1 MEMKEM
7 LWHTGGKWP
16 KTVKKTLKD
25 KYPNEP
31 LFKILDK
38 TAKKSGS
45 LTYMIFEGKSSTF
58 AEVHENAN
66 RIANFLVK
74 DKDIKKGDRVAI
86 FLPNL
91 PHYPAIFFG
100 ILKAG
105 AIAVTCNPMYTVSEL
120 NFQLTDTGARLIFCM
135 DHEKYTP
142 ICYDAVKNTEIE
154 AVVVCSVSK
163 YVPKTKAI
171 FGNILGKIPKSPY
184 YQENIT
190 VFYDDVISTS
200 EPVALKVELNPEEDL
215 ALIQYTGGTT
225 GTPKGAM
232 LSHRNLYSNI
242 LQHDEYVQLITE
254 EYVIEPR
261 RYQYGEEVL
270 IGALPWY
277 HSYGLTL
284 TMLMGAYIAGTV
296 IVIADPRAG
305 DPPLSVVLESIHKY
319 KGTVLHAVPT
329 MYSAIANH
337 PNVDKYDL
345 SSLNACGSGA
355 APLPPELAKKFEEV
369 TGSIVF
375 EGYGLTETSP
385 QTHAN
390 PTNKATRKF
399 GTVGLPIPD
408 TFVKIVDLETGT
420 KEIPLGEDGEIALA
434 GPQIFKGYWK
444 RPEQTA
450 DVFREI
456 DGKQFFLTGDIG
468 HLDEEGFT
476 VITDRKK
483 DMINVSG
490 LKAYPREIEDI
501 LYEHPMV
508 ELAAVIG
515 LPRKDDPSNEYVKAF
530 VVLKE
535 GETTTE
541 EEFIEWCRGRMA
553 GYKRPRAV
561 EFREELPLSQVG
573 KILRRVLK
581 DEVIKK

>member
-1 MEMKEM
+1 MKEM
-7 LWHTGGKWP
+7 LWHKGGKWP
-16 KTVKKTLKD
+16 KTVKKTLED

-31 LFKILDK
+31 LFKLLDK

-45 LTYMIFEGKSSTF
+45 LTYTIFEGKRSTF

-66 RIANFLVK
+66 RIANFLVNK
-74 DKDIKKGDRVAI
+74 GIRKGDRVAI

-105 AIAVTCNPMYTVSEL
+105 AVAVTCNPMYTASEL
-120 NFQLTDTGARLIFCM
+120 NFQLSDTEAKIIFCM
-135 DHEKYTP
+135 DDEKFTP
-142 ICYDAVKNTEIE
+142 TCYDATKNTDIE
-154 AVVVCSVSK
+154 TVVVCSVGK
-163 YVPKTKAI
+163 YLPKTKALLGSM
-171 FGNILGKIPKSPY
+171 FGKIPKSPY

-190 VFYDDVISTS
+190 VFYDDIISTT
-200 EPVALKVELNPEEDL
+200 EPTAPKIELNPEEDL
-215 ALIQYTGGTT
+215 ALILYTGGTT

-232 LSHRNLYSNI
+232 LSHRNLYCNI

-254 EYVIEPR
+254 EFSVDDPL
-261 RYQYGEEVL
+261 RYRYGEEVL

-284 TMLMGAYIAGTV
+284 TMLVAVYVAGTV

-305 DPPLSVVLESIHKY
+305 NPPLTVVLESIHKY

-329 MYSAIANH
+329 MYAAIANH

-355 APLPPELAKKFEEV
+355 APLPPEVAKKFEEV
-369 TGSIVF
+369 TGAIVF

-390 PTNKATRKF
+390 PTNKDTRKF

-408 TFVKIVDLETGT
+408 TFVKIVDLDTGT
-420 KEIPLGEDGEIALA
+420 KELAIGEDGEIALA
-434 GPQIFKGYWK
+434 GPQIFKGYWN

-450 DVFREI
+450 EVFREI
-456 DGKQFFLTGDIG
+456 DGMRFFLTGDIG

-476 VITDRKK
+476 IITDRKK

-490 LKAYPREIEDI
+490 LKAYPREIEDK

-515 LPRKDDPSNEYVKAF
+515 LPREDDPSNEYVKAF
-530 VVLKE
+530 IVLKE

-541 EEFIEWCRGRMA
+541 EEFIEWCRDRMA

-581 DEVIKK
+581 EEETYQ